1 MSDDAECVTSVLFVF
16 HTFLHSMFSTVG
28 SSYSP
33 KSSEIFKVAQG
44 MQKVMLFADDILD
57 ECLFRNAEEQKHK
70 LPRFVTSP
78 SPSPCFDYVA
88 DV

>member
-1 MSDDAECVTSVLFVF
+1 MICRMRNF
-16 HTFLHSMFSTVG
+16 HIFCFPHILHAMFSTVG

-57 ECLFRNAEEQKHK
+57 ECLFRNAEEQRHK
-70 LPRFVTSP
+70 LPRFVLSP
-78 SPSPCFDYVA
+78 LPSPCFDYVA